1 MSNEKSAPTRLT
13 IGAKCLGLT
22 AVNTLLLLAVAGA
35 GFWGIQRTSAA
46 ADRLLE
52 GDVQIAEHA
61 AAGKNE
67 MLQLRRYEKDIFLNC
82 QDPAK
87 VDEYAAKFKAAK
99 ASLAG
104 RIEFLKG
111 MPAANKDRIRAV
123 SEDLTTYAEGMD
135 VILAKVKSGEIKTP
149 QDGNKAIGPYKDEI
163 RDLEQKADDSLRDA
177 NGRMA
182 RVAEDMRRDSRA
194 ALVTMAVFAAAAL
207 LLGVGLSTL
216 LSRGITRPLRRMG
229 TVMQDV
235 AAGAGDLTRQV
246 PVESSDEVGTLA
258 GRVNAL
264 IKRIHDL
271 VVPIRLATIQLNAT
285 ATQIAATAAEQN
297 GTVQTFNASTTEIAA
312 SARQITATAAEL
324 SRTMSEV
331 DERAREAAALAD
343 SGRSVLGQMEAT
355 MQQLNDATG
364 SISGK
369 LGTIREKAN
378 GINLMV
384 TTITKVA
391 DQTNLLSINAAIEA
405 EKAGEAGRGFL
416 VVAREIRRLADQT
429 AVATLDI
436 EQMVRQM
443 QSAVSSGVM
452 EMDKFSERTRGCV
465 TQAEEV
471 SRQIGEVLEQVHTLS
486 ARFQSVSEGMGQQNE
501 GARQI
506 GEAIV
511 QLAASVKQ
519 VSVSVKDFSSA
530 AEHLRTSAQGL
541 QREVG
546 QFTVACEGVGNR
558 E

>member
-1 MSNEKSAPTRLT
+1 MLQEMSAPTRLT
-13 IGAKCLGLT
+13 IWTKCLGLT
-22 AVNTLLLLAVAGA
+22 VFNTVLMLIVAA
-35 GFWGIQRTSAA
+35 TGFWGIHSTSSN
-46 ADRLLE
+46 ADRLLK
-52 GDVQIAEHA
+52 GDVQIVEQA
-61 AAGKNE
+61 AAAQNDVLE
-67 MLQLRRYEKDIFLNC
+67 LRRYEKDIFLNC
-82 QDPAK
+82 LDAAK
-87 VDEYAAKFKAAK
+87 VEEYAGKLKATQ
-99 ASLAG
+99 ASLAAHLETLMG
-104 RIEFLKG
+104 LVPNKERIRIE
-111 MPAANKDRIRAV
+111 N
-123 SEDLTTYAEGMD
+123 EDLRTYANAMEI
-135 VILAKVKSGEIKTP
+135 VLAKIKSGEIKTP
-149 QDGNKAIGPYKDEI
+149 QDGNKAIAPYKEAI
-163 RDLEQKADDSLRDA
+163 RDLEQRTSDSMRDA

-182 RVAEDMRRDSRA
+182 RISEEIDRASRE
-194 ALVTMAVFAAAAL
+194 ALIIMAVLAAAAL
-207 LLGVGLSTL
+207 LLGVVLSAL

-229 TVMQDV
+229 AVMQDV

-246 PVESSDEVGTLA
+246 PIESSDEVGALA
-258 GRVNAL
+258 EKVNAL

-271 VVPIRLATIQLNAT
+271 VVPIRVATIQLNAT
-285 ATQIAATAAEQN
+285 STQIAATAAEQN

-312 SARQITATAAEL
+312 SVRQITATGAEL
-324 SRTMSEV
+324 NRTMAEV
-331 DERAREAAALAD
+331 EGRAREAAALAD
-343 SGRSVLGQMEAT
+343 AGRAGLGQMEAT

-364 SISGK
+364 SISAK

-436 EQMVRQM
+436 EQMVRHM

-471 SRQIGEVLEQVHTLS
+471 SRQIGEVLEQVHFLS
-486 ARFQSVSEGMGQQNE
+486 GRFQAVSEGMGQQNE

-546 QFTVACEGVGNR
+546 QFTVAS
-558 E
+558 

>member
-1 MSNEKSAPTRLT
+1 MLKETSAPTRLT

-22 AVNTLLLLAVAGA
+22 AVNALLLLAVAGA
-35 GFWGIQRTSAA
+35 GLWGIHSTSAD
-46 ADRLLE
+46 ADRMLK
-52 GDVQIAEHA
+52 GDVQIVEHA
-61 AAGKNE
+61 AAAQNDVLE
-67 MLQLRRYEKDIFLNC
+67 LRRYEKDIFLNC
-82 QDPAK
+82 LEPAK
-87 VDEYAAKFKAAK
+87 VDEYADKFKAARS
-99 ASLAG
+99 SLAG
-104 RIEFLKG
+104 HLLALMELV
-111 MPAANKDRIRAV
+111 PNKERIRV
-123 SEDLTTYAEGMD
+123 EGEDLKTYANAMEV
-135 VILAKVKSGEIKTP
+135 VIAKARSGEIKTP
-149 QDGNKAIGPYKDEI
+149 QDGNKAITPYKDAI
-163 RDLEQKADDSLRDA
+163 RDLEARTTDSMSDA

-182 RVAEDMRRDSRA
+182 KLSEQMDRDSRA
-194 ALVTMAVFAAAAL
+194 ALLTMAAFAGVAL
-207 LLGVGLSTL
+207 LLGAGLSTL
-216 LSRGITRPLRRMG
+216 VSRGITKPLKRMG
-229 TVMQDV
+229 SVMCDV
-235 AAGAGDLTRQV
+235 AAGAGDLTREV
-246 PVESSDEVGTLA
+246 PVESGDEVGTLA
-258 GRVNAL
+258 GSVNAL
-264 IKRIHDL
+264 IRRIHDL
-271 VVPIRLATIQLNAT
+271 VVPIRLATVQLNAT

-312 SARQITATAAEL
+312 SAREITATSAEL
-324 SRTMSEV
+324 SRTMTEV
-331 DERAREAAALAD
+331 EQHAREAAALAD
-343 SGRSVLGQMEAT
+343 AGRTGLQTMEAT

-364 SISGK
+364 SISAK

-436 EQMVRQM
+436 EQMVRHM

-465 TQAEEV
+465 SQAEEV

-486 ARFQSVSEGMGQQNE
+486 SRFQAVNEGMGQQTE

-546 QFTVACEGVGNR
+546 QFTVSS
-558 E
+558 